1 MPGGVSW
8 QWIAAEARRRIAA
21 RLWLP
26 GARIPDEA
34 ALAAEFGCAR
44 ATVNRALR
52 ELAAAG
58 LLVRRR
64 KAGSFVAE
72 TPARK
77 ATFEI
82 PIIRQDVEARGLLH
96 GYRLVS
102 AETAAVPVPLQ
113 ALLGLS
119 GAPPFL
125 HLLALHLAGGRP
137 FCLEDRWLNPATPG
151 AATADFAA
159 LSANEWLV
167 RNRPFS
173 AGSIAFFAL
182 AADAGLAGLLGCP
195 PGAALFA
202 IERATF
208 AGAEPITAVRL
219 TYAPGYRVAATI

>member
-34 ALAAEFGCAR
+34 DLAAEFGCAR

-64 KAGSFVAE
+64 KAGSFVAQ

-82 PIIRQDVEARGLLH
+82 PIIRQDVEARGLVH
-96 GYRLVS
+96 GYRLL
-102 AETAAVPVPLQ
+102 AADSCALPPDIQ

-119 GAPPFL
+119 AAPAFL
-125 HLLALHLAGGRP
+125 HLRALHLANGRP

-151 AATADFAA
+151 VASADFAV

-173 AGSIAFFAL
+173 AGSIAFFAH
-182 AADAGLAGLLGCP
+182 AAEAGLAGLLDCP
-195 PGAALFA
+195 PGAALFVV
-202 IERATF
+202 ERATF
-208 AGAEPITAVRL
+208 AGEQPITAVRL
-219 TYAPGYRVAATI
+219 TYAPGYRVAAVI